1 MTSQDLRSASRAR
14 RDAAGSIL
22 AILASH
28 RRRSAMAREVIKNRP
43 SKFTLALS
51 RSLGDLSSSSPS
63 ALPSC
68 IPGVIFQTHMRFYWP
83 IYSAP
88 SFFFLLPPMTRRIW
102 ACTAGSGSGR
112 RSGQRT
118 DRRAGQSGVC
128 IGGAGAVE
136 FRCKKNGEPRHSGRQ
151 DMRKGIQKI
160 SE

>member
-1 MTSQDLRSASRAR
+1 MTSQVCLQSEAQRGGFDSRYSRIAP
-14 RDAAGSIL
+14 AA
-22 AILASH
+22 A
-28 RRRSAMAREVIKNRP
+28 AMASEVIKNRP
-43 SKFTLALS
+43 SKFTLS
-51 RSLGDLSSSSPS
+51 RSLGDPFLSSSSPLS

-88 SFFFLLPPMTRRIW
+88 SFFLLLPPMTRRIW

>member
-1 MTSQDLRSASRAR
+1 MTSQVCLQSEAR
-14 RDAAGSIL
+14 RGGFDSRYSRIAPAAVGYGERGHKKSPFEIH
-22 AILASH
+22 A
-28 RRRSAMAREVIKNRP
+28 
-43 SKFTLALS
+43 

-88 SFFFLLPPMTRRIW
+88 SFFLLLPPMTRRIW